1 MSINKFHAPNL
12 SFIGHR
18 DHVNLDYYYKL
29 CLELVLLLS
38 YLRCFSVGEKRTAR
52 ASATC
57 YLTVEKL
64 SIRSHV
70 TRVQNNLFDMEAF
83 ISLR

>member
-1 MSINKFHAPNL
+1 MSLNEFHAPNL

-52 ASATC
+52 NKRC

-70 TRVQNNLFDMEAF
+70 TRVQNNLFNMEAF